1 MRLNKLLTAVCNGSL
16 YKESRKLLELVY
28 RVEVIRVEVIRGDV
42 YRTRVCEYVVNLGIK
57 NFDALEIALNDE
69 IIESYKTECFARLND
84 TQYTVMVEGVDRYD
98 NYRMFIF
105 RSVEDETDKTEYTDV
120 TDI

>member
-28 RVEVIRVEVIRGDV
+28 RVEVIRGDV

-57 NFDALEIALNDE
+57 NFDALEIVLNDE

-84 TQYTVMVEGVDRYD
+84 TQYTVMVEGVDSSD
-98 NYRMFIF
+98 NYKMFLI

>member
-1 MRLNKLLTAVCNGSL
+1 MRLNKLLIAVCNGRL
-16 YKESRKLLELVY
+16 YKESRKLLETIY
-28 RVEVIRVEVIRGDV
+28 RVEVIRGDV
-42 YRTRVCEYVVNLGIK
+42 YRTRVCKYEVDCGIK

-69 IIESYKTECFARLND
+69 IIESYKAECFARLND
-84 TQYTVMVEGVDRYD
+84 TQYTVMVEGEDRSG
-98 NYRMFIF
+98 NYRMFLF

>member
-1 MRLNKLLTAVCNGSL
+1 MRLNKLLVAVCNGRL
-16 YKESRKLLELVY
+16 YKESRKLLEIVY
-28 RVEVIRVEVIRGDV
+28 RVEVIRVDV
-42 YRTRVCEYVVNLGIK
+42 YRTRVCEYAVYLGIK

-69 IIESYKTECFARLND
+69 IIESYKAECFTRLND
-84 TQYTVMVEGVDRYD
+84 TQYTVMVEGEDRSG
-98 NYRMFIF
+98 NYRMFLF

>member
-1 MRLNKLLTAVCNGSL
+1 MRLNKLLIAVCNGKL
-16 YKESRKLLELVY
+16 YKETRKLLEKVY
-28 RVEVIRVEVIRGDV
+28 RVKVIRGDV
-42 YRTRVCEYVVNLGIK
+42 YHICVCEYFVNLGLGIK
-57 NFDALEIALNDE
+57 NFDALEFALNDE
-69 IIESYKTECFARLND
+69 IIDAYKTECFTRLND

-98 NYRMFIF
+98 NYRMFLF

>member
-1 MRLNKLLTAVCNGSL
+1 MRLNKLLIAVCNGRL
-16 YKESRKLLELVY
+16 YRESRKLLEKVY
-28 RVEVIRVEVIRGDV
+28 RVEVVRGDV
-42 YRTRVCEYVVNLGIK
+42 YHTRVCEVVVNLGIK

-69 IIESYKTECFARLND
+69 IIEAYKAECFTRLND
-84 TQYTVMVEGVDRYD
+84 TQYTVRVEGEDRLG